1 MDDLAAEAGIT
12 KPILYRHFGDKGG
25 LYRALAE
32 RYLLTLVTGRRAIV
46 KEIIDPEERIRA
58 TIEGYLVLV
67 ERDPD
72 VYRFLAHHALRGRP
86 EANTPLSEYM
96 RALATDI
103 ADEVREGLGTID
115 GDSTAAEPWA
125 YGIIGFI
132 QTATDWWLEDRPL
145 PRERFIDHL
154 VSLLW
159 AGLSQG
165 KVRVS

>member
-32 RYLLTLVTGRRAIV
+32 RYLLNVVNGRRAIV
-46 KEIIDPEERIRA
+46 GAVTDPEERVRA
-58 TIEGYLVLV
+58 TIDGYISLV

-86 EANTPLSEYM
+86 ETNTPLSDHI
-96 RALATDI
+96 RTLATDI
-103 ADEVREGLGTID
+103 ADEIREGLGRID
-115 GDSTAAEPWA
+115 GDGTAADPWA

-132 QTATDWWLEDRPL
+132 QSATDWWLEERHLPL
-145 PRERFIDHL
+145 DHFVDHL
-154 VSLLW
+154 VALLW

-165 KVRVS
+165 KVRTS

>member
-32 RYLLTLVTGRRAIV
+32 RYLLRLVTGRRAIV
-46 KEIIDPEERIRA
+46 RAVTDPQERVRA
-58 TIEGYLVLV
+58 TIDGYLSLV

-86 EANTPLSEYM
+86 DANTPLFEYM
-96 RALATDI
+96 NALATDI
-103 ADEVREGLGTID
+103 ADEVREGLSSFD
-115 GDSTAAEPWA
+115 GDGTAAEPWA
-125 YGIIGFI
+125 YGIIGLI
-132 QTATDWWLEDRPL
+132 QSATDWWLEERPL
-145 PRERFIDHL
+145 PRDRFVDHL

-165 KVRVS
+165 RLRS